1 MGTTQ
6 VKGGRIKEIEE
17 KIDSIHLLVQEIH
30 ERSQYI
36 EEELNELESLKEKV
50 DRLAR
55 RRPVRSAGNR
65 RVVMTREREPEPV
78 EESTSLPAILEQ
90 VDIGKIAGLLNN
102 PIVQNLLQK
111 IR

>member
-30 ERSQYI
+30 ERSQLI

-55 RRPVRSAGNR
+55 RRPVRSVGNR
-65 RVVMTREREPEPV
+65 RMAMTREREPEPV
-78 EESTSLPAILEQ
+78 EESVSLPAILEQ